1 MYLKFDTH
9 TEAKQA
15 AREGKTAVVLAF
27 GQTFLYLPS
36 RFQNLLG
43 NDLCRL
49 VGNHFRLGELDQI
62 RFELEDE
69 NGCYSVVLPSCWRAD
84 WYTFDERHLRAFVA
98 ALDQL
103 V

>member
-9 TEAKQA
+9 TEVKQA
-15 AREGKTAVVLAF
+15 AREGKTAVVLAL

-36 RFQNLLG
+36 RFRNLLG
-43 NDLCRL
+43 NDLSRL

-69 NGCYSVVLPSCWRAD
+69 NGCYSVALPTCWRAD
-84 WYTFDERHLRAFVA
+84 
-98 ALDQL
+98 
-103 V
+103 